1 MRLGLARTTVFTAS
15 LLGSTMTPTP
25 ASDAVADRVVL
36 RYAPGAHCVTEELA
50 TSRYSAFLR
59 RAEDGPVAV
68 GDEWDHFVSRGC
80 GDTRDV
86 TLTVDAV
93 EGGNRVGD
101 DTEFTFVPGETD
113 ESDETD
119 SVA

>member
-1 MRLGLARTTVFTAS
+1 
-15 LLGSTMTPTP
+15 MTPTP
-25 ASDAVADRVVL
+25 ATDTVAERVVL
-36 RYAPGAHCVTEELA
+36 RYAPVTDRVTEELA
-50 TSRYSAFLR
+50 TSRYSAYLR

-93 EGGNRVGD
+93 EGVDRVGD
-101 DTEFTFVPGETD
+101 ATEFTFVPAAD
-113 ESDETD
+113 EADSDDADGAE
-119 SVA
+119 